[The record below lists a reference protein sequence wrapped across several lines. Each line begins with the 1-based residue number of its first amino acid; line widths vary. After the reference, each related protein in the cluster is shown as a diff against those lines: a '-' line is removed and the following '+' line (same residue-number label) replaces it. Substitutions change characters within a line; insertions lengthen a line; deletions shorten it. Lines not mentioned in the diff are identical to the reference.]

1 MNIQLSGIGKQF
13 NYKWIFRN
21 LDLQINAG
29 ERIGISGHNGSGKST
44 LIKLLSGYLSQT
56 SGELIYIHDNKKII
70 REDIFR
76 YIAICAPYIDLINEF
91 TVKEMVHFHSR
102 AANMGKVEE
111 IIEFC
116 YLEESANLHVQD
128 LSSGMLQ
135 RLKLGLCLSTPAQIY
150 LLDEPTSNL
159 DKQGINWFRKS
170 MKIVSSD
177 AIFIVASNVEHD
189 FPNDCRMVQLP
200 YVNL

>member
-1 MNIQLSGIGKQF
+1 MNINLSCIGKQF

-21 LDLQINAG
+21 LDLQINSG
-29 ERIGISGHNGSGKST
+29 ERLGISGHNGSGKST

-56 SGELIYIHDNKKII
+56 TGELTYSFNEKKVS
-70 REDIFR
+70 RDDIFR
-76 YIAICAPYIDLINEF
+76 YISICAPYIDLINEF
-91 TVKEMVHFHSR
+91 TVKEMVQFHSK
-102 AANMGKVEE
+102 AKNIGKVDE
-111 IIEFC
+111 IIAFC
-116 YLEESANLHVQD
+116 YLEDSSNVHIQD

-159 DKQGINWFRKS
+159 DKQGIDWFRNS
-170 MKIVSSD
+170 INIVSTD

-189 FPNDCRMVQLP
+189 FPKDCRMIKLP

>member
-21 LDLQINAG
+21 LDLLINSG

-56 SGELIYIHDNKKII
+56 SGELIYLHDNKKII
-70 REDIFR
+70 RDDIFR
-76 YIAICAPYIDLINEF
+76 YISICAPYIDLINEF

-102 AANMGKVEE
+102 AKGMGNVEE

-116 YLEESANLHVQD
+116 YLEKSSNVHIQD

-159 DKQGINWFRKS
+159 DKQGIDWFRKS
-170 MKIVSSD
+170 IDIISPN
-177 AIFIVASNVEHD
+177 AIFIVASNVEND
-189 FPNDCRMVQLP
+189 FANDSRMIQLP
-200 YVNL
+200 YGNL